1 MRLNTE
7 IGARAKTD
15 KEQERI
21 TYLEAKYHDF
31 DPELGAL
38 TKIPKPAGYVDH
50 VKQGEADRLG
60 AAVAAALKGKGKG
73 KKGG

>member
-50 VKQGEADRLG
+50 VKQAEAERLG